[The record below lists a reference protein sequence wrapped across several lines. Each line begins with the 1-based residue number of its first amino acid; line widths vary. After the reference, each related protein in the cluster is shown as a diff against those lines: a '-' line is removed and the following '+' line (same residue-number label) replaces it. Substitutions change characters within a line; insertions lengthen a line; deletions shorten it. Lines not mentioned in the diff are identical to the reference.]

1 MLGANEAAEQESR
14 AAIIGQLAH
23 IGEIFRRLRPRR
35 LLLTG
40 PPGAGKTTA
49 AFLLVRDLSAHRAPG
64 EPVPVLVPMATWDPA
79 RRPFEDWLADQIA
92 ETYALSSAAARELV
106 GRRQVIPI
114 LDGFDELPVQKA
126 GQALRRMNAV
136 LHGDDPL
143 VVVARYAALEL
154 AVRSRQG
161 ENLQRATVLRL
172 EPVAPAQVVRYLER
186 ILPQADYPGWDRWRE
201 QLVHEPDP
209 ALGRALSRP
218 AAIGLVRAAYLDAR
232 LPLPDL
238 GSLTVPQIIER
249 LYADWIERLYPGGG
263 RERLWLSRV
272 ARLTERENA
281 GFRWWR
287 LSRLLPRWARVLSVG
302 ILDAV
307 VGSVL
312 MAAFFGAGG
321 PSDVVSD
328 VAGARWL
335 ALIAMAGLWDE
346 FAKIRNPVPRR
357 NAEPRAWLRR
367 RVLVRGGIAVVAGVA
382 AGLTSGF
389 LGPEAGP
396 RTGLFLGVWTA
407 WGVMSVSAVWFYA
420 MTVAVLAVR
429 GALPFRP
436 LWFLEKARR
445 QGVMRAAGGAYQF
458 RFREIQDLLAADE
471 PDRRVWTP
479 PGPGRPQTGDG
490 ATRPDGPAVFEWS
503 VRESEPS
510 DRRTPRPPPVS
521 FAPDGDAPVSRPERL
536 DVFAREAVLREVLVL
551 PEVLRRVDQR
561 TPVESRARLRTLAAE
576 LLDHDPLA
584 VESPARDRGQRFDE
598 ALQAFEKAAD
608 LPFLSR
614 FGTAYL
620 LAAGSAGAALV
631 GLFAA
636 RSLWPWTP
644 DAIFATSVAL
654 LLSVF
659 LWVSF
664 RRHAAQ
670 RRALR
675 SRDPAQWLQL
685 DELPHLRLVLDRTY
699 RDWIRAMARDGL
711 LPLLT
716 ARLGEDPPTYTTELH
731 GLELEPLSGTDDR
744 DDHFVETAASRHVA
758 LLIEELS
765 SASIGIS
772 GARGAGKST
781 VLRQLC
787 DPERHPDD
795 DLRLLVHAPT
805 AYDSREFLTHLF
817 VRVCERIVGD
827 QAPKPPPA
835 RRIRMLTMKVLPWA
849 SIAAG
854 LALIVGTLY
863 RGRIRDLVRHLP
875 DEARVYLLVTGGVL
889 IVAGLAV
896 ALLLNRRPQLR
907 SMTRAQVSAYA
918 HLRRLRYQQAVT
930 RTSLGEVGLPGGA
943 KVGGQL
949 AVQQTEQGQSLP
961 GMVSDLKEL
970 LTLVGTERRADRNKV
985 VIGVDELDKIATA
998 GEAEQFLNDLKV
1010 IFGVPGCYFLVTVSE
1025 DALAAF
1031 GRRTL
1036 SVRDTFDSAFDTVVE
1051 IPPLRGNEALALLG
1065 RRGVP
1070 LPAPYVWLCHVM
1082 TAGLARDLIRSVRGL
1097 AAASA
1102 EGDRRPRPDGTS
1114 GEARRELTHLAHK
1127 MIARDVA
1134 EVMEAQLRGAAAAE
1148 EEGTAVLLEWLAA
1161 CADVPITS
1169 VELEAII
1176 ADMPEHRLSLH
1187 ARTLAVQARAYLAIT
1202 AILVRLFVE
1211 HPRESADWLR
1221 DLAGRPGERHP
1232 LDRLAEIR
1240 GLLANHPQLA
1250 WHAVLRLRREATWP
1264 VPLPPLVTSPGG

>member
-1 MLGANEAAEQESR
+1 M
-14 AAIIGQLAH
+14 
-23 IGEIFRRLRPRR
+23 RPRR
-35 LLLTG
+35 LVLTG
-40 PPGAGKTTA
+40 PPGSGKTTA
-49 AFLLVRDLSAHRAPG
+49 AFLLVRDLLAHRAPG

-79 RRPFEDWLADQIA
+79 QRPFEDWLAEQIA
-92 ETYALSSAAARELV
+92 ETYPLSSAAARDLV

-136 LHGDDPL
+136 LHEDDPL
-143 VVVARYAALEL
+143 VVVGRDAALGL

-172 EPVAPAQVVRYLER
+172 EPVTPAQVVRYLEG
-186 ILPQADYPGWDRWRE
+186 ILPQAEYPGWDRWRE
-201 QLVHEPDP
+201 QLVRESGA
-209 ALGRALSRP
+209 ALGWALSRP

-232 LPLPDL
+232 IPLPDL
-238 GSLTVPQIIER
+238 GSLTASQIIER
-249 LYADWIERLYPGGG
+249 LYSDWIERLYPAGEK
-263 RERLWLSRV
+263 ERLWLSRV
-272 ARLTERENA
+272 ARLTERDNT
-281 GFRWWR
+281 GFMWWR
-287 LSRLLPRWARVLSVG
+287 LYRLQPRWARVLSVG
-302 ILDAV
+302 VLDAV
-307 VGSVL
+307 VGSTL
-312 MAAFFGAGG
+312 MAACYGAGG

-335 ALIAMAGLWDE
+335 ALMALAGLWDE

-367 RVLVRGGIAVVAGVA
+367 RVLLRGGVAVVTGAGV
-382 AGLTSGF
+382 GLMTGF

-407 WGVMSVSAVWFYA
+407 WGVMLASAVWFYA

-436 LWFLEKARR
+436 LSFLERARR
-445 QGVMRAAGGAYQF
+445 QGVMRAMGGAYQF
-458 RFREIQDLLAADE
+458 RLREIQDLLAAPE

-479 PGPGRPQTGDG
+479 PGPGQPQETGPRIGDG
-490 ATRPDGPAVFEWS
+490 VTRPDTPAVLERS
-503 VRESEPS
+503 VRESDPS
-510 DRRTPRPPPVS
+510 YRRTPRPAPPPVS
-521 FAPDGDAPVSRPERL
+521 HAPDGDAPVSRPERL

-561 TPVESRARLRTLAAE
+561 SPLESRARLRALAAS
-576 LLDHDPLA
+576 LLDDDPLA

-620 LAAGSAGAALV
+620 VAAGSAGTALV

-636 RSLWPWTP
+636 RSQWPWVP

-675 SRDPAQWLQL
+675 SRDPAEWLQL

-744 DDHFVETAASRHVA
+744 DDHFVETAASRHAA

-827 QAPKPPPA
+827 QAPKPAPA
-835 RRIRMLTMKVLPWA
+835 RRIRMLTMKALPWA
-849 SIAAG
+849 SIVAG

-875 DEARVYLLVTGGVL
+875 DGARVYLLVTGGVL

-930 RTSLGEVGLPGGA
+930 RTSLGELGLPGGA
-943 KVGGQL
+943 KAGGQF
-949 AVQQTEQGQSLP
+949 AVQQTEQSQSLP

-1036 SVRDTFDSAFDTVVE
+1036 SVRDTFDSAFDTVVA
-1051 IPPLRGNEALALLG
+1051 IPPLRGNEALALLS

-1082 TAGLARDLIRSVRGL
+1082 TAGLARDLIRLVRGL

-1102 EGDRRPRPDGTS
+1102 EGVRRPRPDGTS
-1114 GEARRELTHLAHK
+1114 GEARRDLAYLAHK

-1161 CADVPITS
+1161 CADVPIAS
-1169 VELEAII
+1169 ALLEASV
-1176 ADMPEHRLSLH
+1176 ADMPEHGLSLN
-1187 ARTLAVQARAYLAIT
+1187 ARTFAVQTRAYLAIT

-1211 HPRESADWLR
+1211 NPSESANWLR
-1221 DLAGRPGERHP
+1221 DLAGRPDEQHP

-1250 WHAVLRLRREATWP
+1250 WHAVLRLRREAAWP
-1264 VPLPPLVTSPGG
+1264 VSLPPFVPSSGS